1 MTPKYLAGTLALI
14 AAVTIPALAQTP
26 PVEEMPLAAPEA
38 PMTEAPPMSKLPG
51 AVPESPTP
59 PAPPMAEM
67 SPPAPPV
74 DPVQAVMA
82 PPPPPPQAVYPPCTA
97 TLRDQCTNSSRSAGR
112 GVKRK
117 PHSRR

>member
-26 PVEEMPLAAPEA
+26 PAEEMPLETPVG
-38 PMTEAPPMSKLPG
+38 EAPPMSKLPG
-51 AVPESPTP
+51 AVPEAPTTRDP
-59 PAPPMAEM
+59 PTAEM

-82 PPPPPPQAVYPPCTA
+82 PPPPPPQGVYPPCTA

-112 GVKRK
+112 SVKRK
-117 PHSRR
+117 PRSRR